1 MSVISTIANYGGK
14 IANNSVD
21 IKQFVV
27 SPIASTVQ
35 WLLKS
40 IDATLT
46 KYITPYSNSPVYI
59 NNLKATT
66 ITAQNINAQNINA
79 QNITAQDIT
88 VYNFHNLSDVSL
100 KENIRDIDEGEYDKI
115 LYLMPAK
122 YNFKNDDSKKIHFG
136 FIAQELEEFF
146 PELVENK
153 EIIEENSNNEETE
166 KNVKTVN
173 YLELIPIMINK
184 IQDLQEQINDLKKK
198 FNNI

>member
-21 IKQFVV
+21 IKQFIV

-59 NNLKATT
+59 NNLKANT
-66 ITAQNINAQNINA
+66 
-79 QNITAQDIT
+79 ITAQDIT
-88 VYNFHNLSDVSL
+88 VYNFYNLSDVSL
-100 KENIRDIDEGEYDKI
+100 KENICDIDEGEYDKI

-146 PELVENK
+146 LNDTKLKDAFYSLTPGRQRGYILSFSQPKQSVSRKNRIEK
-153 EIIEENSNNEETE
+153 YRQQIIDGIG
-166 KNVKTVN
+166 
-173 YLELIPIMINK
+173 L
-184 IQDLQEQINDLKKK
+184 NDKYK
-198 FNNI
+198 

>member
-21 IKQFVV
+21 IKQFIV

-59 NNLKATT
+59 NNLKANT
-66 ITAQNINAQNINA
+66 
-79 QNITAQDIT
+79 ITAQDIT
-88 VYNFHNLSDVSL
+88 VYNFYNLSDVSL
-100 KENIRDIDEGEYDKI
+100 KENICDIDEGEYDKI

-153 EIIEENSNNEETE
+153 EIIEENSNNEEPE
-166 KNVKTVN
+166 KTVKTVKTVN

-184 IQDLQEQINDLKKK
+184 IQDLQQQINDVKKK
-198 FNNI
+198 FNKYN